1 MATKPAITVPTWA
14 TNTNYSVGPTGVPGT
29 ATKVDYSAAVANGHI
44 PAGDDGDPNPNPS
57 TAQHMND
64 YQNRVAQTCQ
74 WVLAGSSAGAA
85 DAHIVETDS
94 AGKTTVKALAVTGPA
109 SGTTFQLTKV
119 AALTSGMSATDGVG
133 TFTVFGDT
141 DATILEIGGARDG
154 IYASVTG
161 DHVPLSLS
169 AQTTAPTTF
178 DSGYVHL
185 FAKQTTV
192 SGNIGTALSA
202 TIRGTREYI
211 PTFASQYLRRT
222 VSTGLVSVSPGGG
235 ETDIFTGVQWV
246 TRKMPHA
253 ANTPLLFTL
262 TFEYSGGTVTDPIDV
277 FIYNGAS
284 PVGSARRFYP
294 QNTNTNNETIRVIY
308 TSGSL
313 AGMSDSYRVAMT
325 ASLGIDIDEAVL
337 TIETTE

>member
-1 MATKPAITVPTWA
+1 MTKPAITVPTWA

-29 ATKVDYSAAVANGHI
+29 ATKVDYSTAVANGHI

-94 AGKTTVKALAVTGPA
+94 AGTATLKKLILPGAAVGDTLAVTKTA
-109 SGTTFQLTKV
+109 
-119 AALTSGMSATDGVG
+119 SATNGALFTDASVG
-133 TFTVFGDT
+133 TVK
-141 DATILEIGGARDG
+141 ILANTGTGLIEMGGGAHG
-154 IYASVTG
+154 IKISSTG
-161 DHVPLSLS
+161 DHYPLILNP
-169 AQTTAPTTF
+169 QTTAPTTAEDGAIYF
-178 DSGYVHL
+178 QQDGTGATRSLDMQTSYVG
-185 FAKQTTV
+185 V
-192 SGNIGTALSA
+192 
-202 TIRGTREYI
+202 REHI

-222 VSTGLVSVSPGGG
+222 VYDYGISVSPGGG

-246 TRKMPHA
+246 TRKTPHA

-308 TSGSL
+308 ASGSL
-313 AGMSDSYRVAMT
+313 AGASDSYRVAMT
-325 ASLGIDIDEAVL
+325 ANLGIDIDEAVL

>member
-1 MATKPAITVPTWA
+1 MATKPTDTVPIWA
-14 TNTNYSVGPTGVPGT
+14 SNANWSTGPSAGSP
-29 ATKVDYSAAVANGHI
+29 TKIDTTPYAPDGHI
-44 PAGDDGDPNPNPS
+44 EGVATPSRADVMNGFQNPVS
-57 TAQHMND
+57 KW
-64 YQNRVAQTCQ
+64 CQ
-74 WVLAGSSAGAA
+74 WVEAGSSAGAA

-109 SGTTFQLTKV
+109 SGNTVTVTKV
-119 AALTSGMSATDGVG
+119 AAS
-133 TFTVFGDT
+133 T
-141 DATILEIGGARDG
+141 DAVAISGTGGTVTLMGGSETILCEVGGSIDG
-154 IYASVTG
+154 FLASVTG
-161 DHVPLSLS
+161 DHVPYNMA

-178 DSGYVHL
+178 YNGYVPL
-185 FAKQTTV
+185 FAVQSTVGGNTGTTL
-192 SGNIGTALSA
+192 NTALRS
-202 TIRGTREYI
+202 TREYI

-222 VSTGLVSVSPGGG
+222 VYDSGISVSPGGG

-262 TFEYSGGTVTDPIDV
+262 TFEYSGGTVADPIDV

-284 PVGSARRFYP
+284 PVGAARRFYP

-308 TSGSL
+308 ASGSL
-313 AGMSDSYRVAMT
+313 AGASDSYRVAMT
-325 ASLGIDIDEAVL
+325 ATLGIDIDEAVL